1 MGPEARIDDKTRAD
15 MEARGIDVSLSEKIL
30 NAYNR
35 GEYDR
40 FTQVEVSG
48 VPQVDGE
55 SIIDFS
61 NSPHLSLSVSDARER
76 LATKL
81 PGTVVDAALR
91 CGTTDGTEFR
101 ADASALTGIGL
112 LLLPTVSYGILNGG
126 SASSYAD
133 THRNRGFS
141 APLFELLAD
150 EFTELAA
157 VASDMPKGVAPAY
170 VNHDRSHGGSFL
182 ELKMRNTLI
191 SILRSRAF
199 YRKMGVSVEEA
210 APEALT
216 PIFQMSSDKTTAPLA
231 EAYAR
236 YSDSPLLRDLV
247 ALTGVN
253 AAAVEDAVQPLL
265 SAFTHSEEGRPKR
278 VFTNA
283 HGNPGETLPM
293 PGGHGQCFAVL
304 ADIFRSLS
312 AAGKRFI
319 TIGNVDNLGYLVD
332 PREIAYLA
340 LTGRSAGFDFS
351 FRTPVDVKGGILVR
365 DQSGHLNCAD
375 IGPAISREE
384 VDAIGNQG
392 RPVLFN
398 TAAGVFDL
406 DFLVANLD
414 RIIAD
419 LPVRFSDQNKDAG
432 RYSQAEQVTWEVL
445 GMLDDLL
452 VFSVRKSE
460 RFLAAKL
467 LLETLMTSGLGLDDP
482 AYPTS
487 DDPVHDLKATAQQ
500 LNDGLVSLL
509 QHQYAMDD
517 RDGAWFPRPAG
528 EIGAAVEQ
536 EVAGLVPKGGA

>member
-1 MGPEARIDDKTRAD
+1 MRPGTQIDEATRAD

-30 NAYNR
+30 SAYNR

-40 FTQVEVSG
+40 FTRVEVSE
-48 VPQVDGE
+48 VPEVDGT

-61 NSPHLSLSVSDARER
+61 TSPELSLPLADARER
-76 LATKL
+76 LAAKL
-81 PGTVVDAALR
+81 PGTVVDAAVR
-91 CGTTDGTEFR
+91 CGKTDGTEFR
-101 ADASALTGIGL
+101 ADASSLTAIGL

-141 APLFELLAD
+141 QPLFELLSE
-150 EFTELAA
+150 EFGELAA
-157 VASDMPKGVAPAY
+157 VAADRPKGIAPAY

-199 YRKMGVSVEEA
+199 YSKMGVSVEEIR
-210 APEALT
+210 PEALT
-216 PIFQMSSDKTTAPLA
+216 PIFQMSSDKTAAPLN

-236 YSDSPLLRDLV
+236 YPDSPLLHDLV
-247 ALTGVN
+247 AQTGVN

-304 ADIFRSLS
+304 AVIFRSL
-312 AAGKRFI
+312 AKAGKRFV

-340 LTGRSAGFDFS
+340 LTGRPAGFDFS
-351 FRTPVDVKGGILVR
+351 YRTPVDVKGGILVC

-375 IGPAISREE
+375 IGAAISRDE
-384 VDAIGNQG
+384 VDTIAGEG
-392 RPVLFN
+392 RPILFN

-406 DFLVANLD
+406 DFLVANLN

-509 QHQYAMDD
+509 RHQYAMQEQG
-517 RDGAWFPRPAG
+517 GAWFPRPAG
-528 EIGAAVEQ
+528 EVSAAIER
-536 EVAGLVPKGGA
+536 EVATLVSRGGA